1 VPELTSGLASTIAS
15 PAELGIFVWRGG
27 VKSLLGILILAGD
40 ALPKH
45 LVKIGAWSGHL
56 GDYMADNDIPP
67 PTEEEKREAAQED
80 GATEEEI
87 DEMFE
92 S

>member
-1 VPELTSGLASTIAS
+1 MLVPELTLGLASAS
-15 PAELGIFVWRGG
+15 PAKLAIFALTGGI
-27 VKSLLGILILAGD
+27 KSFLDILILAGD

-56 GDYMADNDIPP
+56 GDYMADNDILP
-67 PTEEEKREAAQED
+67 PTEKAKREAAQED
-80 GATEEEI
+80 APTEEEI
-87 DEMFE
+87 DEMFK